1 MSANQILDLSTFP
14 TRLSTRNYQLVLEPE
29 GLPTTSVPLVDLS
42 AVIIAHPQVR
52 ITSGALSQLADAG
65 CPVIVCDRANVPAG
79 MYLPL
84 VGHGRQTPRFRAQ
97 ASASIPLRKRLWRE
111 LVRHK
116 ILAQADALTDLRGS
130 DFGLRALIGEV
141 KSGDTSNVEAR
152 AARRYWRHLFG
163 EPFHRNHQA
172 EDANRFLN
180 YGYAVL
186 RAIVARAIC
195 GAGLHPTLG
204 IHHHNQGNA
213 FCLADDLMEP
223 FRPLV
228 DRVVVEVV
236 EQRGGNVPLDTA
248 VKRDLLGSL
257 TGRIQLAGEQRTV
270 FEAAERLAVS
280 LCESYLRKRNKLVIP
295 QSLKPIPF

>member
-1 MSANQILDLSTFP
+1 MSANQILDLSNLP
-14 TRLSTRNYQLVLEPE
+14 TRLSARNYQLVLEPE
-29 GLPTTSVPLVDLS
+29 GLDATSIPLVDLS

-65 CPVIVCDRANVPAG
+65 CPVVVCNRAHMPAG

-84 VGHGRQTPRFRAQ
+84 IGHGRQTPRFRAQ
-97 ASASIPLRKRLWRE
+97 AAASIPLRKRLWRA
-111 LVRHK
+111 LVRAK
-116 ILAQADALTDLRGS
+116 IVAQASALSDVRGN

-141 KSGDTSNVEAR
+141 KSGDTSNLEAR
-152 AARRYWRHLFG
+152 AARRYWQHLFG
-163 EPFHRNHQA
+163 EPFHRNCDA
-172 EDANRFLN
+172 EDANRLLN

-204 IHHHNQGNA
+204 IHHHNQDNA

-228 DRVVVEVV
+228 DRVVVKLV
-236 EQRGGNVPLDTA
+236 EQRGQSAPLDTV
-248 VKRDLLGSL
+248 VKRELLNAF
-257 TGRIQLAGEQRTV
+257 TGRVQLAGEQRTV

-280 LCESYLRKRNKLVIP
+280 LCESYRSKRNKLAIP
-295 QSLKPIPF
+295 RSLKS